1 MALCLIL
8 ICAGFLRFY
17 NLGGS
22 SFWVD
27 ELNHVF
33 AGISLSKGEAPVF
46 PSGVPNERAYLYSKF
61 VGWSFSLF
69 RVNEASAR
77 VPSAVLGLLSVL
89 LVFWIGKRWFDERIG
104 LVAAFLL
111 AFAHP
116 EIGWSRTCRMYT
128 LFQFLFLSGVYLFY
142 KGFESQPVCSE
153 DENGSFLS
161 KIKYF
166 FRKRG
171 VQFLW
176 ILLSTV
182 VFLIALQVHQLA
194 GLFAATLFI
203 YFFGGTIVIF
213 LRDGLKPGL
222 ASKYFIAFSIMLITI
237 FVGLVF
243 FHLGDFIRYALDFH
257 PNWAKYGRAE
267 DSHFYFW
274 FLASGDKFPIAAF
287 FFIGVLQSFVRLEK
301 RTMFISLV
309 FIVPLFFHSFVFSYK
324 ANNYIFNVL
333 PFYFLVAAYSMVNLY
348 DMEMVNVD
356 IFNSK
361 LGRFK
366 RFMSP
371 SRTRIFVTVA
381 LLIWIPLTVWF
392 RIAVKTPFVQPG
404 ENNGAVTSNDWRDA
418 SRFIRSR
425 QQNGDIVASTL
436 PLTTLYYLGKVDYN
450 LNLAHLDE
458 SLEWTTPATNG
469 RHNEFYTGV
478 PSVETVKELENLMK
492 SKSSGWIMADVYRFD
507 RPQYVSEELAMYIK
521 THLQE
526 VWTDKNHTMVVYFW
540 SS

>member
-1 MALCLIL
+1 L
-8 ICAGFLRFY
+8 
-17 NLGGS
+17 
-22 SFWVD
+22 
-27 ELNHVF
+27 
-33 AGISLSKGEAPVF
+33 
-46 PSGVPNERAYLYSKF
+46 
-61 VGWSFSLF
+61 
-69 RVNEASAR
+69 
-77 VPSAVLGLLSVL
+77 LLS
-89 LVFWIGKRWFDERIG
+89 
-104 LVAAFLL
+104 
-111 AFAHP
+111 
-116 EIGWSRTCRMYT
+116 
-128 LFQFLFLSGVYLFY
+128 
-142 KGFESQPVCSE
+142 GF
-153 DENGSFLS
+153 
-161 KIKYF
+161 I
-166 FRKRG
+166 
-171 VQFLW
+171 
-176 ILLSTV
+176 
-182 VFLIALQVHQLA
+182 FLIALKVHKLA

-203 YFFGGTIVIF
+203 CFFLGTIAIS
-213 LRDGLKPGL
+213 LRDGLKPSL
-222 ASKYFIAFSIMLITI
+222 VSKYFIAFSIMLIAI
-237 FVGLVF
+237 FIGVAF

-287 FFIGVLQSFVRLEK
+287 FLIGVLQSIVRLEK
-301 RTMFISLV
+301 RTLFTVLV
-309 FIVPLFFHSFVFSYK
+309 FMVPLFFHSFVFSYK

-333 PFYFLVAAYSMVNLY
+333 PFYLLVAAYSMVNLY
-348 DMEMVNVD
+348 DMEIVNVEK
-356 IFNSK
+356 FNSK

-366 RFMSP
+366 RVMSP
-371 SRTRIFVTVA
+371 SRTRFVVTIA
-381 LLIWIPLTVWF
+381 LIIWIPLTVWF

-436 PLTTLYYLGKVDYN
+436 PLTTFYYLGKVDYN

-478 PSVETVKELENLMK
+478 PSVETVEELENLMK
-492 SKSSGWIMADVYRFD
+492 SRSSGWIMADVYRFD
-507 RPQYVSEELAMYIK
+507 RPQYVSEELATYIK